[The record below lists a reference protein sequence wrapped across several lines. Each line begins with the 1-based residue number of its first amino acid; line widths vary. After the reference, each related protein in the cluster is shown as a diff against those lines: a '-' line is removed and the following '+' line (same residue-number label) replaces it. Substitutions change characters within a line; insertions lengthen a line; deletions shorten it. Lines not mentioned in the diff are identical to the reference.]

1 MKLLGQ
7 MPKSDMEECKKRARA
22 AGLEFQDNT
31 LEYIVTNQ
39 DMLELN
45 PKVMIPTLYDYW
57 VHDLEAHRN
66 RWMYDVFPHNPYE
79 TVINTRPPISFYNQ
93 DNADWFNVMIFYH
106 VLGHIDFFQNNVFFS
121 KTWDDDFCGSALA
134 DRRLINSIR
143 TEFGEEKRWVD
154 YVIEFS
160 RALDNLV
167 GYHQEL
173 AEKDRARQPEVFGI
187 FSEKI
192 DYYFGQFLK
201 RLFDEKRLKLEFYHS
216 EIERFNR
223 FVRRFGK
230 KEGETAFFEDN
241 EFRSRFPEFIDVFKK
256 WKKESDRPKP
266 KDILEYLMENS
277 EFFKR
282 EKNKGLKDVM
292 QVVRRTSLYFQAQMR
307 DKISNEGWASFWH
320 QKLFM
325 TDERMSTHEIDFAK
339 VDSGVTADPRMGINP
354 YAAGKHLFEFIE
366 ELASRGKLSP
376 EYRLLKGIDARK
388 KYDQNRG
395 EAYGRKAVLEAR
407 KYLDDY
413 LLVNL
418 LSDEDFQ
425 DFVDR
430 HKLFI
435 VGYRP
440 SRERWNAAEVYIKS
454 KNGKEYRKHLNQM
467 LYHPPNIDFN
477 SSKAKSGEL
486 YLDHIYEGR
495 SLYARY
501 IKPVLIGLE
510 FLAERPV
517 KLETTEY
524 ERIQPKNWWEAQ
536 SNPKQKKVRVL
547 YTCEKRKVSRAVLGS
562 ETAPPYYES

>member
-1 MKLLGQ
+1 
-7 MPKSDMEECKKRARA
+7 
-22 AGLEFQDNT
+22 
-31 LEYIVTNQ
+31 
-39 DMLELN
+39 
-45 PKVMIPTLYDYW
+45 
-57 VHDLEAHRN
+57 
-66 RWMYDVFPHNPYE
+66 
-79 TVINTRPPISFYNQ
+79 
-93 DNADWFNVMIFYH
+93 
-106 VLGHIDFFQNNVFFS
+106 
-121 KTWDDDFCGSALA
+121 
-134 DRRLINSIR
+134 
-143 TEFGEEKRWVD
+143 
-154 YVIEFS
+154 
-160 RALDNLV
+160 
-167 GYHQEL
+167 
-173 AEKDRARQPEVFGI
+173 
-187 FSEKI
+187 
-192 DYYFGQFLK
+192 
-201 RLFDEKRLKLEFYHS
+201 
-216 EIERFNR
+216 
-223 FVRRFGK
+223 
-230 KEGETAFFEDN
+230 
-241 EFRSRFPEFIDVFKK
+241 
-256 WKKESDRPKP
+256 
-266 KDILEYLMENS
+266 
-277 EFFKR
+277 
-282 EKNKGLKDVM
+282 
-292 QVVRRTSLYFQAQMR
+292 
-307 DKISNEGWASFWH
+307 
-320 QKLFM
+320 
-325 TDERMSTHEIDFAK
+325 
-339 VDSGVTADPRMGINP
+339 
-354 YAAGKHLFEFIE
+354 
-366 ELASRGKLSP
+366 LASKRKLSP
-376 EYRLLKGIDARK
+376 EYQLLKGIDVRK
-388 KYDQNRG
+388 KYDQNLG